1 MGHTVLVGV
10 VLMQEQRVLM
20 IELALFDN
28 AESRAACAWA
38 VDVARTAS
46 LAGAVM
52 DAVTV
57 TVTVEGRYFEYSSSV
72 LGHRTKVATALHRS
86 H

>member
-1 MGHTVLVGV
+1 MRRTVLVGV

-20 IELALFDN
+20 IELALFGSAD
-28 AESRAACAWA
+28 SRAACALA

-57 TVTVEGRYFEYSSSV
+57 TVTVEGGYFDV
-72 LGHRTKVATALHRS
+72 Q
-86 H
+86 